1 MSTSTQS
8 FQFAGISATSAPF
21 YCDGGN
27 RALTVSATFGGG
39 NIQLQILSF
48 DKVTWINVGSP
59 ITANGFVSQALP
71 PGVPTGDPHRD
82 RGLCGADQRADLTI
96 LCLSDL
102 RPGLAVFHPS
112 MFGLRCVRLWRVCGP
127 CPCDPSPSH

>member
-27 RALTVSATFGGG
+27 CALTVSATFGGG

-59 ITANGFVSQALP
+59 ITANGFVSLSLP
-71 PGVPTGDPHRD
+71 PGQYRLAITTATAVYAALTSVPT
-82 RGLCGADQRADLTI
+82 
-96 LCLSDL
+96 
-102 RPGLAVFHPS
+102 
-112 MFGLRCVRLWRVCGP
+112 
-127 CPCDPSPSH
+127 

>member
-27 RALTVSATFGGG
+27 CALTVSATFGGG

-48 DKVTWINVGSP
+48 DKVTWINVGSA

-71 PGVPTGDPHRD
+71 PGQYRLAITTATAVYAAPTSVPT
-82 RGLCGADQRADLTI
+82 
-96 LCLSDL
+96 
-102 RPGLAVFHPS
+102 
-112 MFGLRCVRLWRVCGP
+112 
-127 CPCDPSPSH
+127 